1 MKIIRLTIVSAAL
14 AVSAPA
20 IADEGDA
27 ANTAVAP
34 AAEPIVLSDLQMD
47 RVAAGDLGLPNG
59 KVQFVG
65 FDNAAPN
72 VDGYFGLCNEAAG
85 YAFCH
90 PSLTRR
96 STQVLTAQAEHYKGP
111 TGLSG
116 VNEGAWSAAFQS
128 PAIEL
133 LGL

>member
-1 MKIIRLTIVSAAL
+1 MQFIKLTAL
-14 AVSAPA
+14 GAILAMAAPA
-20 IADEGDA
+20 VAEDVQAEDPTA
-27 ANTAVAP
+27 AG
-34 AAEPIVLSDLQMD
+34 AEPIVLSDMQMD
-47 RVAAGDLGLPNG
+47 TVAAGDLGLPNG

-65 FDNAAPN
+65 FDNAAPD

-96 STQVLTAQAEHYKGP
+96 STTVIEAQAEHYNGP

-128 PAIEL
+128 PAIDL